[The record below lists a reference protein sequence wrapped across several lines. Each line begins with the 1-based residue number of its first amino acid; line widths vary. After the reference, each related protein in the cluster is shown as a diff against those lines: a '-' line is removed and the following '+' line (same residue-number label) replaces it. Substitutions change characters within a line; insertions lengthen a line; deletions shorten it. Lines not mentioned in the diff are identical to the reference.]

1 MFSYI
6 SANWRGEPLTDL
18 RTIIELIAATTTK
31 TGLKIYAEADL
42 DFYPTGVKV
51 TDAELKALPINSHD
65 DWHPEWN
72 YTMKPTAKL
81 AG

>member
-6 SANWRGEPLTDL
+6 SANWWGEPLTDL

-42 DFYPTGVKV
+42 DFYPTGAKV
-51 TDAELKALPINSHD
+51 TDAELKGLPINSHD
-65 DWHPEWN
+65 GWHPEWN
-72 YTMKPTAKL
+72 YAMNPTAKL